1 MIVLRRLNPVDLIA
15 AVQAKVKEK
24 TELECYDD
32 IPKDAPSPFYHIE
45 FINRTPKNSKTM
57 YRDVYTV
64 WIHSIAEASNSSV
77 GVYNLIN
84 KLEEALSEYIT
95 LDPSFEIINQTDEGV
110 LNVQTD
116 ETGEKHAVSSFSFDI
131 CYGYKCKI

>member
-1 MIVLRRLNPVDLIA
+1 MLRRLNPVDLIA

-24 TELECYDD
+24 TELECYDAV
-32 IPKDAPSPFYHIE
+32 PHDAPSPFYYIE

-64 WIHSIAEASNSSV
+64 WIHSIAEASESSL

-95 LDPSFEIINQTDEGV
+95 LDESFEIINQTDEGV
-110 LNVQTD
+110 LNIQTD